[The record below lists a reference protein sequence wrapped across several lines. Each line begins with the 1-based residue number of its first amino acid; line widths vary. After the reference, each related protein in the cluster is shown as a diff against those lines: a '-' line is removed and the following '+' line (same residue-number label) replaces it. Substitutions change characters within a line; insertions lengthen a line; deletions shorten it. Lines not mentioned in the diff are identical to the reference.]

1 MLKIY
6 RLYFY
11 RKHIA
16 PDLWKNEWGHEIYFS
31 NRSNHSGGV
40 CILFSQ
46 KLNYSIEETIAD
58 TNGRYILVKVKILG
72 EEYILCNIYA
82 PNKDDPLFFN
92 SLFEQLEN
100 FADSRLIIGG
110 DFNLVQDI
118 NLDKIG
124 GRKNTNI

>member
-1 MLKIY
+1 MGEL
-6 RLYFY
+6 
-11 RKHIA
+11 
-16 PDLWKNEWGHEIYFS
+16 
-31 NRSNHSGGV
+31 

-82 PNKDDPLFFN
+82 PNKDDPLFFK

-118 NLDKIG
+118 NLDKMG
-124 GRKNTNI
+124 GGVEKTLTLKHKL